1 MKPSLCAFAV
11 TLLLVGMSAGDATFA
26 QKPGGILKMYSLDSP
41 ASMSIHEEITFFAEG
56 PMMGV
61 FNNLVMFDQHV
72 KQDSLGSVV
81 PDLATGWSWN
91 EEGTELTLPLR
102 QGVKWHDGQPF
113 TAKDVECT
121 WNLLTGKSSD
131 KLRVNPRKS
140 WYANLD
146 RVTTNG
152 DYEVTFHLKRP
163 QPAFLTFL
171 ASGYSPVYPCHVP
184 ARDMRSHPIG
194 TGPFKFVEFKP
205 NEGIKVTRNPDYWKK
220 DRPYLDGIEYTIIR
234 NLSTAV
240 LAFVAGTFDMSFP
253 YTLTVPL
260 LKDVG
265 AQMPRAICEMSPDGV
280 SRNLTINHRV
290 APFDKRELGRAMALS
305 LDRAAFIDIITA
317 GHGDIG
323 GVMQPLPEGLW
334 GMPPEILH
342 ALPGYGPDVKK
353 SRAEARQ
360 IMEQLGYGPGN
371 RLKVKLMTR
380 DLPYFRDPAVLLI
393 DQLKEAYIDG
403 DLEPVDTTN
412 YFPRMVR
419 RDFSVALGAGAGG
432 NDPDQGLY
440 TTYVCNAENNRM
452 GYCNPEVDELIERQS
467 REGDQ
472 ERRKRLVWDIERK
485 LAEDGA
491 QPVIFYTRQ
500 ATCRQPY
507 VKGLT
512 VMVNSIYNGWR
523 MEDVWLDQH

>member
-1 MKPSLCAFAV
+1 
-11 TLLLVGMSAGDATFA
+11 
-26 QKPGGILKMYSLDSP
+26 
-41 ASMSIHEEITFFAEG
+41 MSIHEEITVYAEG

-72 KQDSLGSVV
+72 NQSSLGSVL
-81 PDLATGWSWN
+81 PDLATSWSWN

-102 QGVKWHDGQPF
+102 HGVKWHDGKPF
-113 TAKDVECT
+113 TAKDVQCT
-121 WNLLTGKSSD
+121 WDLLTGKSSD

-140 WYANLD
+140 WYANVD
-146 RVTTNG
+146 RVTANG
-152 DYEVTFHLKRP
+152 DYEVTFHLKRA

-205 NEGIKVTRNPDYWKK
+205 NEAIKVTRNPDYWKK

-240 LAFVAGTFDMSFP
+240 LGFVAGKFDMTFP
-253 YTLTVPL
+253 YALTVPS
-260 LKDVG
+260 LKDLNS
-265 AQMPRAICEMSPDGV
+265 QMPQAICELSPEGV
-280 SRNLTINHRV
+280 SRNLDINHGV
-290 APFDKRELGRAMALS
+290 PPFDKRELRRAMALS
-305 LDRAAFIDIITA
+305 LDRKAFIDIVSA
-317 GHGDIG
+317 GQGDVG
-323 GVMQPLPEGLW
+323 GVMQPLPEGIW

-342 ALPGYGPDVKK
+342 ALPGYDPDVQK
-353 SRAEARQ
+353 SRTEARQ
-360 IMEQLGYGPGN
+360 IMEKLGYGPGN
-371 RLKVKLMTR
+371 RLKVKVMTR
-380 DLPYFRDPAVLLI
+380 DLPDFRDPAVLLI
-393 DQLKEAYIDG
+393 DQLKEVYIDG

-412 YFPRMVR
+412 FFPRILR
-419 RDFSVALGAGAGG
+419 KDYSVALGAAAGG

-440 TTYVCNAENNRM
+440 MTYVCDAERNIT
-452 GYCNPEVDELIERQS
+452 GYCNPEVDALIERQS
-467 REGDQ
+467 READQ
-472 ERRKRLVWDIERK
+472 ERRKRLVWDIERR

-491 QPVIFYTRQ
+491 RPAIFYNRR

-512 VMVNSIYNGWR
+512 IMVNSIYNGWR
-523 MEDVWLDQH
+523 MEDVWLDK